1 MEGRT
6 VEHSAITMT
15 QIMLPEHGGR
25 AGYAHG
31 GEIMKLMDTTAGI
44 VGMRHS
50 HTDLV
55 TARVEGMNFYRPI
68 KIGDLIIIDTFITFV
83 SRSTIEIRIDV
94 FREDIYK
101 EEKEHALSAY
111 FMMVALDADGKP
123 AEVPPLILSNDR
135 ERELW
140 EQGKYR
146 YQACK
151 GDIMSQDARYK
162 ICREEQMIF
171 D

>member
-1 MEGRT
+1 
-6 VEHSAITMT
+6 MT
-15 QIMLPEHGGR
+15 QIMLQEHGGR

-31 GEIMKLMDTTAGI
+31 GEIMKLMDTAAGF
-44 VGMRHS
+44 VGMRHC

-68 KIGDLIIIDTFITFV
+68 RIGDLIIINAHITFV

-94 FREDIYK
+94 FREDIFK

-111 FMMVALDADGKP
+111 FIMVALDPNGKP
-123 AEVPPLILSNDR
+123 TEVPPLILSSDR

-146 YQACK
+146 YHTCK
-151 GDIMSQDARYK
+151 GDIMSEDARYK
-162 ICREEQMIF
+162 VCREEQMIF